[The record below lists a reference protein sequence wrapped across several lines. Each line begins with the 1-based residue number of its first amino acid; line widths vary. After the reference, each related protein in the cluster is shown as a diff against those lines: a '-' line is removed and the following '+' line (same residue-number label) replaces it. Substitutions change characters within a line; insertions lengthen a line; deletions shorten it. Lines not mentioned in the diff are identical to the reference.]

1 MIEKF
6 IEIKEYPNYKVSNL
20 GRVKSID
27 MDVWNGKVFY
37 KQKGR
42 ILKHNKDN
50 YGYSIV
56 RLSNGKIKKTI
67 KVHKIMAMTF
77 LNHIPNGYK
86 TVIDHID
93 NDKDNNELGN
103 LQLISHRENTTKET
117 RGASKYVGVSL
128 RSKDGMWVSQMW
140 INGKKNYLGAYKTQL
155 EAHNTYQSKLKE
167 ITNERNL

>member
-56 RLSNGKIKKTI
+56 RLSNGKNKKTI
-67 KVHKIMAMTF
+67 KVHKLVVMAF
-77 LNHIPNGYK
+77 LGHIPCGMRL
-86 TVIDHID
+86 VVDHID
-93 NDKDNNELGN
+93 NDKNNNKLDN
-103 LQLISHRENTTKET
+103 LQIITQRENVSKDKKNKT
-117 RGASKYVGVSL
+117 SKYTGVSFVKKTNKWYSYL
-128 RSKDGMWVSQMW
+128 RV
-140 INGKKNYLGAYKTQL
+140 NGKGINLGYFDNEYDAHLAYQD
-155 EAHNTYQSKLKE
+155 AIS
-167 ITNERNL
+167 NLY